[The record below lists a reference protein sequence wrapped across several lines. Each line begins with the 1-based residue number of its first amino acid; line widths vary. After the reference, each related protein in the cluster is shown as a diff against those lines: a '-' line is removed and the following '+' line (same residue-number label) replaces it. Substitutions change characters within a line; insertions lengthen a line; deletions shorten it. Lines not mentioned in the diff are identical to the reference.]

1 MPDAALADLLQHV
14 REVPPTPDEAAL
26 LMRAS
31 RDPAA
36 AMQVFAA
43 AADVRDALLGRE
55 FKLCSEVA
63 QITPC
68 LVRPFCKYCT
78 FSPVDGL
85 STDEVLHGVRL
96 AEATGILNIR
106 LAGGT
111 DVGND
116 GAAILELVRAVRRHT
131 DRPLQLNAGPNY
143 SLPTLLQLRELG
155 VTEVGSSLETINP
168 EVFAQTKPGD
178 SLQARIDTARA
189 IDAAG
194 LGLQSVIMVGLGSS
208 DDDYLRHLFFLKTIG
223 ALTHLPISRFNPFKG
238 TPMSKVPRASPWE
251 AARLCALARLVLRT
265 PDIRIAAGGG
275 PDDIPLWLLAGGNR
289 ITSVFIHQ
297 KKTEPERFTGDNL
310 QVISRRMVDD
320 IEVVNRTAVC
330 RRFAEGMGFT
340 VTPAGAQ

>member
-1 MPDAALADLLQHV
+1 MDDAALTELLQHV
-14 REVPPTPDEAAL
+14 RGTPPTEAQAAQ
-26 LMRAS
+26 LMQAS
-31 RDPAA
+31 RDPAVA
-36 AMQVFAA
+36 LKVFAA
-43 AADVRDALLGRE
+43 ASDVRDAVLGRE

-96 AEATGILNIR
+96 AEATGIENIR
-106 LAGGT
+106 LSGGT

-116 GAAILELVRAVRRHT
+116 GAGILDLVREVRRHT
-131 DRPLQLNAGPNY
+131 ARPLQLNAGPNY
-143 SLPTLLQLRELG
+143 GRETLRQLRDLG
-155 VTEVGSSLETINP
+155 VTEVGSSLETINA
-168 EVFAQTKPGD
+168 EVFAKTKPGD
-178 SLQARIDTARA
+178 SLQARMDTARA
-189 IDAAG
+189 IDEVG

-208 DDDYLRHLFFLKTIG
+208 DEDYVRHLYFLKTLEH
-223 ALTHLPISRFNPFKG
+223 LTHLPISRFNPFKG
-238 TPMSKVPRASPWE
+238 TPMSKVPRASPWD
-251 AARLCALARLVLRT
+251 AARLCAVARLVLRT

-275 PDDIPLWLLAGGNR
+275 PDDIPLWLMAGGNR

-297 KKTEPERFTGDNL
+297 KKTEPDRFTGDNL

-340 VTPAGAQ
+340 VTPAGAR